1 MKKPSIGQAAG
12 KKAEVEQMFDEIAPT
27 YDLLN
32 RSFSL
37 GIDTLWRKNVVKR
50 LKALKA
56 QSILDVA
63 TGTAD
68 LAIAAAQA
76 QPKEII
82 GVDIA
87 EQMLVV
93 GRKKVA
99 AKGLSDKIIL
109 KQGDSLNLPFED
121 HRFDAITVAFG
132 VRNFE
137 NLQQGLKEMYRVLK
151 PNGTLLVLEFSQVK
165 SPIVR
170 PLYRFYFKHFVPF
183 VGGLISGSRD
193 AYEYLPESVDVFPSG
208 ENFLAELRRAGYSA
222 VSQSLQTFGI
232 ATLYEA
238 RK

>member
-1 MKKPSIGQAAG
+1 MKKPPIGQAEG
-12 KKAEVEQMFDEIAPT
+12 KKADVAQMFDTIAPT
-27 YDLLN
+27 YDVLN
-32 RSFSL
+32 RGFSL
-37 GIDTLWRKNVVKR
+37 GIDTLWRKKVVKR
-50 LKALKA
+50 LKAIKA
-56 QSILDVA
+56 QSVLDVA

-68 LAIAAAQA
+68 LAIASAEA

-93 GRKKVA
+93 GRKKIA
-99 AKGLSDKIIL
+99 EKGLTHQITL
-109 KQGDSLNLPFED
+109 MQGDSLNLPFED
-121 HRFDAITVAFG
+121 HRFDAITVSFG

-137 NLQQGLKEMYRVLK
+137 NLQRGLKEMYRVLK

-165 SPIVR
+165 SPLIR
-170 PLYRFYFKHFVPF
+170 PFYLFYFKHFVPF
-183 VGGLISGSRD
+183 IGGLISGSRV

-222 VSQSLQTFGI
+222 VNQSPQTFGI